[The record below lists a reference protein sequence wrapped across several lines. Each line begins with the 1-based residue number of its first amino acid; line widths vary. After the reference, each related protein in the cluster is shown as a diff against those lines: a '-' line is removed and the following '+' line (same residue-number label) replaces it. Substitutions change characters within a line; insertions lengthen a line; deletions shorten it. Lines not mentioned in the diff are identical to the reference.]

1 MFTIP
6 VERMKPAEL
15 ALHRVSLIAE
25 LDFGLHARTC
35 ASCGCTD
42 DDCRG
47 CIERT
52 GEPCRWVGAA
62 LCSACA
68 GGAA

>member
-1 MFTIP
+1 MT
-6 VERMKPAEL
+6 R
-15 ALHRVSLIAE
+15 
-25 LDFGLHARTC
+25 LDLTLLREDLWLGTEPQVCRD
-35 ASCGCTD
+35 CGCTD

-52 GEPCRWVGAA
+52 GEPCFWIEDD

-68 GGAA
+68 EGQGDLP